1 MLWYKRPIYK
11 AIGLLVQSG
20 LRINKYLYSV
30 TGKSQYQLG
39 FEEAF
44 ALLKAST
51 SGKSDETKKRVILFL
66 TDGEPSD
73 DDRNLIFKTIRDRN
87 LELNNSVIIF
97 TFGIGAVNQEI
108 LTDIAIQN
116 TTKYDF
122 PRNISVG
129 DITVLYV

>member
-1 MLWYKRPIYK
+1 M
-11 AIGLLVQSG
+11 
-20 LRINKYLYSV
+20 
-30 TGKSQYQLG
+30 
-39 FEEAF
+39 
-44 ALLKAST
+44 
-51 SGKSDETKKRVILFL
+51 ILFL

-87 LELNNSVIIF
+87 LELNNSVTIF

-116 TTKYDF
+116 TTKYGF

-129 DITVLYV
+129 DITVGLVLSRLHKAVTHHLTVNGIPFHTLPLHQNNS